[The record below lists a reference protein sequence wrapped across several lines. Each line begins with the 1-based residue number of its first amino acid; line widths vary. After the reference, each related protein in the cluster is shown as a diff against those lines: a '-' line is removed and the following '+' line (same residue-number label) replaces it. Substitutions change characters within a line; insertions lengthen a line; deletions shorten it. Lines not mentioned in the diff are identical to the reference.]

1 MSQRILL
8 YGATG
13 FSGRLIADWAL
24 KRGDAL
30 VLASRDARAL
40 RRQAAAVKM
49 AHIAFGLDDRRRVLR
64 VLEGFD
70 VVINAAGPFNQTA
83 ERLAKAAIETSC
95 SYVDINGEIDVY
107 KTLDDLGDSAER
119 RGVTLVCGAGHTATI
134 SDILLDSAL
143 TELPADDIGA
153 VRIAVSR
160 SLNLSRG
167 STLTML
173 RSIREQVTIVRAGI
187 DPDSG
192 ARTKE
197 LRLTHVPVGRL
208 ERTFDFSMQHDSE
221 QQAPRFG
228 RLIASA
234 SNLVDTLT
242 ARCTAARHKVT
253 PDRIEAYIEMPA
265 PLRFAYQL
273 GALSAIFF
281 RFPGTS
287 QAIASQVKQLP
298 EGPDRQERMKNR
310 HRVVLEIEDRS
321 RALLVDWR
329 IETPDPYDFTA
340 RCAYEVAAELA
351 EKGFKQRGW
360 VTPSAA
366 LASRGLP
373 VPSDAEAMEESA
385 LWHGCRLERRRPP

>member
-228 RLIASA
+228 RLNHLGELLRIHKNIPLGIAAATKLHHRLESQSLLSDPRVPIRIPWHHSRIRMQRHTRQPSRSTSRRA
-234 SNLVDTLT
+234 EEINKYALFRHGVLIREDTHRPGIAQNFQQRT
-242 ARCTAARHKVT
+242 S
-253 PDRIEAYIEMPA
+253 
-265 PLRFAYQL
+265 RF
-273 GALSAIFF
+273 I
-281 RFPGTS
+281 
-287 QAIASQVKQLP
+287 
-298 EGPDRQERMKNR
+298 
-310 HRVVLEIEDRS
+310 LEY
-321 RALLVDWR
+321 W
-329 IETPDPYDFTA
+329 
-340 RCAYEVAAELA
+340 
-351 EKGFKQRGW
+351 
-360 VTPSAA
+360 
-366 LASRGLP
+366 P
-373 VPSDAEAMEESA
+373 VP
-385 LWHGCRLERRRPP
+385 